1 MYRMRCTR
9 PDVEAKCRRLSCV
22 HPTICKLLGT
32 SHKPTID
39 LLRKAR
45 AVKGVKR
52 VLVASGIR
60 MDLANRD
67 PKYVEE
73 IAAHHTGGHLKVA
86 PEHTSEKVL
95 DLMKKPSKESCDAFA
110 RSFEAASRKAGKE
123 QYLVPYFIA
132 SHPGSGVDD
141 MIELAVFLRQRGYRP
156 RQVQDFIPAPMD
168 VATCMYWTGLD
179 PITMKP
185 VDTARKLRDRLT
197 GFLGGQPVAEGVEH
211 RSRRAPG
218 HRQVVEV
225 GFDQHAAVE
234 GLGIHPDLPG
244 GCAVQARCRLGA
256 LCGTDRRSVS
266 TWLPEAGPLE
276 VGRRGIGVGRRSHRL
291 RSRRTTGREVGAR
304 ARSRPPPGRPGRRPT
319 SSSRAGERA
328 RSRTRSR
335 SAESTRAA

>member
-1 MYRMRCTR
+1 MRCTR

-67 PKYVEE
+67 PKYVAE

-86 PEHTSEKVL
+86 PEHVSEKVL
-95 DLMKKPSKESCDAFA
+95 SLMKKPSKESCDAFA
-110 RSFEAASRKAGKE
+110 KSFEAASEKAGKE

-141 MIELAVFLRQRGYRP
+141 MIELAVFLKQRGYRP

-179 PITMKP
+179 PMTMKP
-185 VDTARKLRDRLT
+185 VDTAKKLRDRQT
-197 GFLGGQPVAEGVEH
+197 Q
-211 RSRRAPG
+211 RALLQYFKPENWF
-218 HRQVVEV
+218 QVRKALLDR
-225 GFDQHAAVE
+225 GRK
-234 GLGIHPDLPG
+234 DLIG
-244 GCAVQARCRLGA
+244 
-256 LCGTDRRSVS
+256 S
-266 TWLPEAGPLE
+266 GPLALIPADPPKE
-276 VGRRGIGVGRRSHRL
+276 ALEARRKQAGETYVHAEDAGVSRTVGY
-291 RSRRTTGREVGAR
+291 
-304 ARSRPPPGRPGRRPT
+304 RPGRKGHAR
-319 SSSRAGERA
+319 RGRA
-328 RSRTRSR
+328 RR
-335 SAESTRAA
+335 